1 MPDISQN
8 AIAATNGTGNAIE
21 LTGGSN
27 TCTANITQINSVPF
41 PSAGALSNRNLIING
56 AMNVAQRATSAA
68 GTGYK
73 TVDRFTSQGSGSQAF
88 TQSQDTDVP
97 ANQGFSKS
105 LKFDCTT
112 ALASPAA
119 GNYLAITYRIEAQDL
134 QCIANGTSSAKKL
147 TLSFWVKSPKT
158 GNHAI
163 GLYKNDN
170 TGRQNTKTYSVSAA
184 DTWEKKTITFDGDTS
199 GGGIANDNGQ
209 GLQLD
214 WMLMTGTD
222 FTSVDSSS
230 WVNYSDAAWAY
241 GHAVNC
247 MDNTANNFYLTGVQL
262 EIGEY
267 ATDFEFRP
275 IKVERGLCER
285 YFMRV
290 GFFTIFGSGGGFN
303 TSVWNHAAVPIQGMR
318 EVATVTRVGNIYS
331 SALTSSTIGILAC
344 NSDPWCQ
351 YLYGYNNGGT
361 YGGCGAECTLE
372 SEL

>member
-1 MPDISQN
+1 MSQLN
-8 AIAATNGTGNAIE
+8 VDGIRSANGTGDAIS
-21 LTGGSN
+21 LAAASN
-27 TCTANITQINSVPF
+27 TCTANLTQINSVPF

-56 AMNVAQRATSAA
+56 AMNVAQRASSDT

-73 TVDRFTSQGSGSQAF
+73 SLDRWNCYANSASWAW
-88 TQSQDTDVP
+88 TQSKDTDSP
-97 ANQGFSKS
+97 DGFSNSFKI
-105 LKFDCTT
+105 DVTT
-112 ALASPAA
+112 AHTPGAA
-119 GNYLAITYRIEAQDL
+119 DYFTLHQRIEAQDL
-134 QCIANGTSSAKKL
+134 QHLLNGSAGAKKV

-158 GNHAI
+158 GNHAVA
-163 GLYKNDN
+163 LYKPDN
-170 TGRQNTKTYSVSAA
+170 TARVQTKTYSVSAA
-184 DTWEKKTITFDGDTS
+184 NTWEKKTITYDGDTA
-199 GGGIANDNGQ
+199 GGGIANDNGV
-209 GLQLD
+209 GLQIDFVLAVGSNY
-214 WMLMTGTD
+214 TSTD
-222 FTSVDSSS
+222 STS

-241 GHAVNC
+241 GHAVNVT
-247 MDNTANNFYLTGVQL
+247 DNTANNFYLTGVQL

-361 YGGCGAECTLE
+361 YGGCGAECTLDA
-372 SEL
+372 EL